1 MAYYGKKHLSG
12 KAVLAIVIAVL
23 IVTAALVT
31 AWGIGSEGF
40 TQNNPLHFFN
50 DWGTAT
56 VQPDEPNEPDDTSK
70 DNISLASYAL
80 DKADFAAYGIS
91 PQALE
96 AKVITVDFE
105 PANTTNKRI
114 GWVCKWKDATS
125 TWASGKNIND
135 YVDFVPAADFGA
147 SATLAVKQPF
157 GEPVIVTATSRANS
171 ALTSSSQFDY
181 VARYSQLWGDGDLT
195 LDFYENV
202 NVFAGLYTDES
213 YTVLPTECIANVK
226 VELNTDLF
234 NYLKAA
240 GEDINSEVIYENVI
254 GEITWYEFIGQF
266 NGFNYSKVAAW
277 FNETG
282 GDTVFYVFV
291 TMTCMYTDGFGGD
304 VIYTWTDS
312 EPIYFSDSCI
322 TEMSTPPTDI
332 TVNPG
337 GGAF

>member
-1 MAYYGKKHLSG
+1 MKKQKVLISIVVLIL
-12 KAVLAIVIAVL
+12 AVALVIAC
-23 IVTAALVT
+23 
-31 AWGIGSEGF
+31 GIGSQDNNGKWF
-40 TQNNPLHFFN
+40 QNGNVLTWFGS
-50 DWGTAT
+50 WGKDKPT
-56 VQPDEPNEPDDTSK
+56 EDDTEK

-80 DKADFAAYGIS
+80 ATSDFAAYGIS

-125 TWASGKNIND
+125 TWARGKNIND

-181 VARYSQLWGDGDLT
+181 VARYSGLSNMKTTFDFNDVIDVFDDLYIA
-195 LDFYENV
+195 D
-202 NVFAGLYTDES
+202 D
-213 YTVLPTECIANVK
+213 YTVLPTECVANVTFE
-226 VELNTDLF
+226 VETELLSYLNSHGCDCNASE
-234 NYLKAA
+234 NYNGITGA
-240 GEDINSEVIYENVI
+240 
-254 GEITWYEFIGQF
+254 ITWFDF
-266 NGFNYSKVAAW
+266 FSPLNGFDFDYVSK
-277 FNETG
+277 FLLEQDQEIG
-282 GDTVFYVFV
+282 YITVE
-291 TMTCMYTDGFGGD
+291 MTCKYTDGFGNE
-304 VIYTWTDS
+304 VVYTFTDS
-312 EPIYFSDSCI
+312 ECVSLSDACI
-322 TEMSTPPTDI
+322 DEISTPPTDI

>member
-1 MAYYGKKHLSG
+1 MKKKKIIISII
-12 KAVLAIVIAVL
+12 VLILAAAIVIAC
-23 IVTAALVT
+23 
-31 AWGIGSEGF
+31 GIGSQDVNGKWF
-40 TQNNPLHFFN
+40 KNPNVLTWFDN
-50 DWGTAT
+50 WGKG
-56 VQPDEPNEPDDTSK
+56 QEKPDDDTEK

-80 DKADFAAYGIS
+80 ETADFAAYGIS

-181 VARYSQLWGDGDLT
+181 VARYDNLWGESDLV
-195 LDFYENV
+195 LDYEQEID
-202 NVFAGLYTDES
+202 VFKDLYASDW
-213 YTVLPTECIANVK
+213 YTVIPTEYVANVTFE
-226 VELNTDLF
+226 VETELLSYLNSHGCDCNASE
-234 NYLKAA
+234 NYNNITGA
-240 GEDINSEVIYENVI
+240 
-254 GEITWYEFIGQF
+254 ITWYDFF
-266 NGFNYSKVAAW
+266 SPLNGFDFDYVSK
-277 FNETG
+277 FLLERSQEIG
-282 GDTVFYVFV
+282 YITVE
-291 TMTCMYTDGFGGD
+291 MTCKYTDGFGNE
-304 VIYTWTDS
+304 VVYTFTDS
-312 EPIYFSDSCI
+312 ECVSLSDACI
-322 TEMSTPPTDI
+322 DEISTPPTNI
-332 TVNPG
+332 TVTPG

>member
-23 IVTAALVT
+23 IVAAALVT
-31 AWGIGSEGF
+31 AWAIGSEGF

-56 VQPDEPNEPDDTSK
+56 VQPDEPNDDTEK

-181 VARYSQLWGDGDLT
+181 VARYDNLWGEGDLV
-195 LDFYENV
+195 LDYEQEID
-202 NVFAGLYTDES
+202 VFKDLYASDW
-213 YTVLPTECIANVK
+213 YTVIPTEYVANVTFE
-226 VELNTDLF
+226 VETELLSYLNSHGCDCNASE
-234 NYLKAA
+234 NYNNITGA
-240 GEDINSEVIYENVI
+240 
-254 GEITWYEFIGQF
+254 ITWYDFF
-266 NGFNYSKVAAW
+266 SPLNGFDFDYVSK
-277 FNETG
+277 FLLEQDQEIG
-282 GDTVFYVFV
+282 YITVE
-291 TMTCMYTDGFGGD
+291 MTCKYTDGFGNE
-304 VIYTWTDS
+304 VVYTFTDS
-312 EPIYFSDSCI
+312 ECVSLSDACI
-322 TEMSTPPTDI
+322 DEISTPPTDI

>member
-1 MAYYGKKHLSG
+1 MKKQKVLISIVVLIL
-12 KAVLAIVIAVL
+12 AVALVIAC
-23 IVTAALVT
+23 
-31 AWGIGSEGF
+31 GIGS
-40 TQNNPLHFFN
+40 QNSDGKWFQNGNVLTWFGS
-50 DWGTAT
+50 WGKDKPA
-56 VQPDEPNEPDDTSK
+56 EDDTEK

-80 DKADFAAYGIS
+80 ATSDFAAYGIS

-125 TWASGKNIND
+125 TWARGKNIND

-171 ALTSSSQFDY
+171 ALTSSSQFEY
-181 VARYSQLWGDGDLT
+181 VARYTQLWDDGDLG
-195 LDFYENV
+195 LDFDENV

-254 GEITWYEFIGQF
+254 GEIIWYEFIGQF

-282 GDTVFYVFV
+282 GDTVFTISV
-291 TMTCMYTDGFGGD
+291 TMTCTYTDGFGSD
-304 VIYTWTDS
+304 VSYTWTDS
-312 EPIYFSDSCI
+312 ESVWLTDACI
-322 TEMSTPPTDI
+322 EEMSTPPTDI

>member
-1 MAYYGKKHLSG
+1 MSYYGNHKKHLSG
-12 KAVLAIVIAVL
+12 KSILAIVIAVL

-56 VQPDEPNEPDDTSK
+56 VQPDDTVDDTEK

-80 DKADFAAYGIS
+80 ATSDFAAYGIS

-125 TWASGKNIND
+125 TWARGKNIND

-157 GEPVIVTATSRANS
+157 SEPVIVTATSRANS

-181 VARYSQLWGDGDLT
+181 VARYSGLSNMKTTFDFNDVIDVFDDLYIA
-195 LDFYENV
+195 D
-202 NVFAGLYTDES
+202 D
-213 YTVLPTECIANVK
+213 YTVLPTECVANVTFE
-226 VELNTDLF
+226 VETELLSYLNSHGCDCNASE
-234 NYLKAA
+234 NYNNITGA
-240 GEDINSEVIYENVI
+240 
-254 GEITWYEFIGQF
+254 ITWYDFF
-266 NGFNYSKVAAW
+266 SPLNGFDFDYVSK
-277 FNETG
+277 FLLEQDQEIG
-282 GDTVFYVFV
+282 YITVE
-291 TMTCMYTDGFGGD
+291 MTCKYTDGFGNE
-304 VIYTWTDS
+304 VVYTFTDS
-312 EPIYFSDSCI
+312 ECVSLSDACI
-322 TEMSTPPTDI
+322 DEISTPPTDI